1 MRSSIPCSS
10 SRRRA
15 ARSTY
20 SRDQILSRTFW
31 GTVDCHFTL
40 LVQWPKSSVIGP
52 KCSVTGPKALLLAP
66 KALLLAPKVWLL
78 VPKALLHAQKG
89 LLVTCMLCRWPQK
102 LCLWPQILCYWPQKL
117 IYYICW
123 YCFEPL
129 HTTLSVG
136 LGHACL

>member
-1 MRSSIPCSS
+1 MAYLLKAFCYCRMDAMSFLWLGTILKDGLFAWLQMRSSIPCSS

-52 KCSVTGPKALLLAP
+52 KSSVTGPKALLLAP
-66 KALLLAPKVWLL
+66 KALLQAP
-78 VPKALLHAQKG
+78 KG
-89 LLVTCMLCRWPQK
+89 LLVTCMLCRWLPV
-102 LCLWPQILCYWPQKL
+102 LSIIIWCYL
-117 IYYICW
+117 
-123 YCFEPL
+123 
-129 HTTLSVG
+129 
-136 LGHACL
+136 